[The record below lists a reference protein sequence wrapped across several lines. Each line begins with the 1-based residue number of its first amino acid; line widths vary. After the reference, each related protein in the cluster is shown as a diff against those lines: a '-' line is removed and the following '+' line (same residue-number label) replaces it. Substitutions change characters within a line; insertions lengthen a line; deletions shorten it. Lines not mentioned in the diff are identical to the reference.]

1 MSKPLLFITGFL
13 GAGKTTLLRALLDEY
28 KRLDLTADVILNDFE
43 NAEIDASTLPESEA
57 AVFPLAASCA
67 CCESLDELKGL
78 CSAAQTGRG
87 DALFIELNG
96 TADPLPLLEAFTVME
111 KEMPFSPRWQV
122 AVVDARHWRKRKEFD
137 ALETRQVET
146 ATHWILTHREGL
158 TDEEIDLIVQSVE
171 KTNHYATRIDASRLA
186 GELKAAAMQPLRA
199 KEDSS
204 WKPGASGGEHVH
216 VHDHAHALSHRFT
229 GCQIPLPGRYRSSQ
243 MVRFLESLPG
253 EVLRAK
259 ALVKLSEAPGYRWIF
274 ERTGQHPVGEPTRG
288 DIFSKASPSLVCIGP
303 ALDPTML
310 REMVREHFGI

>member
-57 AVFPLAASCA
+57 SVFPLAASCA
-67 CCESLDELKGL
+67 CCDSLDELKNL
-78 CSAAQTGRG
+78 CLAAQTGRG

-122 AVVDARHWRKRKEFD
+122 AVVDARYWRKRKEFD

-158 TDEEIDLIVQSVE
+158 SDEEIDLIVQSVE
-171 KTNHYATRIDASRLA
+171 ETNQYATRIDASRLA
-186 GELKAAAMQPLRA
+186 GEIEAAAMQPLRA

-204 WKPGASGGEHVH
+204 WRVGESGGEHL
-216 VHDHAHALSHRFT
+216 HDHEHALSHRFT

-243 MVRFLESLPG
+243 MVRFLESLPA

-274 ERTGQHPVGEPTRG
+274 ERTGRHPVGEPLKG

-303 ALDPTML
+303 ALDPVLL